1 MNKILNNVWKAFSL
15 TVVLVFLAVGLSH
28 GQVTLPRLVSDGMVL
43 QRGNDTRIW
52 GWASPGEAID
62 VEFVG
67 RKFSTNA
74 DGEGNWEVNLG
85 SLQPGGPH
93 RMVISGS
100 NVITLNNILIG
111 DVWVASGQSNMEL
124 PMRRLY
130 WVYPEV
136 IEQSDNPNIRQFW
149 VPEVYFF
156 DGPRKNHPG
165 GRWISANPETV
176 TEFYAVAYFFALELY
191 ERLGVPIGIISS
203 ALGGSPAEAWMSED
217 ALKAFPVHYNELQK
231 FKDENLRNKITSS
244 DNNRINAWYAELNRL
259 DKGYKETPSWRE
271 AETDLSQWQPIA
283 VPGLWRGT
291 SLEGTNGVVWFRKEI
306 DVPLQMT
313 GMAAKIILGCI
324 VDADSVFIN
333 GTFVGT
339 TSYQYPPRR
348 YNIPAGVLKPGLNTV
363 VVRVISNQGHGGFVP
378 EKIYAITTNTDTLQ
392 LGGEWKYRVGAVM
405 PPLAGQTFIR
415 WKPAGLYNGMI
426 APMHRYRIKG
436 VIWYQGE
443 SNASRPAEYH
453 SLFPAVIS
461 NWRNKWQQGDFPFLF
476 VQLANFMEDYDHPTE
491 SNWALLR
498 EAQLKTLAVPATA
511 MAVTIDIGEWNDI
524 HPLNKMDVGRRLA
537 LAARKVAYGESE
549 LVHSGP
555 FFRSKKIRGNRII
568 LTFDNAVRG
577 LKTSDGNALKEF
589 AIAGEDRKFVWANAR
604 IRGNKVIV
612 RSNEVRNPVAVRYA
626 WANNPDEA
634 NLVNSEGLP
643 ASPFRT
649 DAW

>member
-1 MNKILNNVWKAFSL
+1 MNNILNRGWRAISL
-15 TVVLVFLAVGLSH
+15 TAVLVFLAVGVAH

-43 QRGNDTRIW
+43 QRGSDTRIW
-52 GWASPGEAID
+52 GWASPGEAIA

-67 RKFSTNA
+67 RKFSTKA
-74 DGEGNWEVNLG
+74 DVEGNWEVNLG
-85 SLQPGGPH
+85 NLEPGGPH
-93 RMVISGS
+93 RMVITGR

-165 GRWISANPETV
+165 GRWVSANPETV

-217 ALKAFPVHYNELQK
+217 ALKAFPVHYNELQR
-231 FKDENLRNKITSS
+231 FKDENLRTEITTS

-259 DKGYKETPSWRE
+259 DKGYKGAHSWRE
-271 AETDLSQWQPIA
+271 VETDKSQWQPIA

-306 DVPLQMT
+306 EVPVQMT

-339 TSYQYPPRR
+339 TSFQFPPRR
-348 YNIPAGVLKPGLNTV
+348 YNIPAGVLKPGKNTV
-363 VVRVISNQGHGGFVP
+363 VVRVISNQGNGGFVP
-378 EKIYAITTNTDTLQ
+378 DKIYAITTKADTLQ

-426 APMHRYRIKG
+426 APIHRYRIKG

-443 SNASRPAEYH
+443 SNAGRPAEYH

-524 HPLNKMDVGRRLA
+524 HPLNKKDVGRRLA
-537 LAARKVAYGESE
+537 LAARKVAYGEPE

-555 FFRSKKIRGNRII
+555 IFKSKKIRGNRII

-604 IRGNKVIV
+604 IRGNRLIV

-649 DAW
+649 DSW

>member
-1 MNKILNNVWKAFSL
+1 MNKILNWAWRANCL
-15 TVVLVFLAVGLSH
+15 TVVMVFLAVGVAH

-43 QRGNDTRIW
+43 QRGNDTHIW
-52 GWASPGEAID
+52 GWANPGEAIA

-67 RKFSTNA
+67 KKFSTNA

-85 SLQPGGPH
+85 NLEPGGPH
-93 RMVISGS
+93 RMVITGS
-100 NVITLNNILIG
+100 NVITLNDILIG

-136 IEQSDNPNIRQFW
+136 IEQSENPTIRQFW

-217 ALKAFPVHYNELQK
+217 ALKAFPVHYNELQRLK
-231 FKDENLRNKITSS
+231 NENLRNEITSS
-244 DNNRINAWYAELNRL
+244 DNNRINAWYAELNAL
-259 DKGYKETPSWRE
+259 DKGYKGPHSWRE
-271 AETDLSQWQPIA
+271 VETDTSKWQPIA
-283 VPGLWRGT
+283 VPDLWRGT

-306 DVPLQMT
+306 EVPQQMT
-313 GMAAKIILGCI
+313 GMDAKIILGCI

-333 GTFVGT
+333 GRFVGT
-339 TSYQYPPRR
+339 TSFQFPPRR
-348 YNIPAGVLKPGLNTV
+348 YNIPAGILKPGKNTV

-378 EKIYAITTNTDTLQ
+378 DKIYAITTNTDTLQ
-392 LGGEWKYRVGAVM
+392 LGGEWRYRVGAVM

-426 APMHRYRIKG
+426 APMHHYRIKG

-443 SNASRPAEYH
+443 SNAGRPAEYH

-498 EAQLKTLAVPATA
+498 EAQLKTLAVPATG

-524 HPLNKMDVGRRLA
+524 HPLNKKDVGRRLA

-555 FFRSKKIRGNRII
+555 IFKSKKIRGNRII

-589 AIAGEDRKFVWANAR
+589 AIAGEDHKFVWADAR
-604 IRGNKVIV
+604 IRGNKLIV